1 MKRPAVVALAFYAI
15 ACDPGQPAAPPPVMP
30 AIPAPARDSRAGDP
44 LGPKPVTPPA
54 PPFAPPT
61 PEVFDG
67 PNGIRVWL
75 LERHTLPYVA
85 IAAAVP
91 TGSAADPPGKGGLA
105 DVTANMLDE
114 GAGARGAIELSSAV
128 ETLGATLTTSAS
140 SDESDVSLTVLKKN
154 LAPAFALLGDV
165 VARPRLDAN
174 EWKRVRDLW
183 QNDLKERSSDPRGV
197 SRVVARAAMFG
208 PDHPYGHPVDGTLAS
223 AQKVTLEDVRGFYA
237 STWRPDRLIVVAVG
251 DVTKAELS
259 PLLASAFAGWKA
271 PAVQAPAPIAPSPPH
286 GPWPK
291 VVLVDRP
298 DAPQSVVNFVRPGIA
313 ASDPVAAP
321 LWRVNEAIGGSYT
334 SRLNQHL
341 REEKG
346 WTYGAYSHVVVARG
360 AGQII
365 AGAAVFSDKT
375 LDAAK
380 LLLGDL
386 STFSSKGL
394 APEEVERSRSQARA
408 DLVEAY
414 GGVAGAAWRLVTDAA
429 LGLPPDYEASAALR
443 RDAATKNEL
452 DKLAARYFDPSQ
464 GVLVIVGP
472 RAKVEGG
479 IAALGLSPVELRDTE
494 GNPVKP

>member
-1 MKRPAVVALAFYAI
+1 MTRTAPALLVVLAT
-15 ACDPGQPAAPPPVMP
+15 ACDPGQPAVPPPVAPAMP
-30 AIPAPARDSRAGDP
+30 APLRDSRNEDP
-44 LGPKPVTPPA
+44 LGPKPVTAPA
-54 PPFAPPT
+54 PPYAPPT

-128 ETLGATLTTSAS
+128 ETLGATLTTGAS
-140 SDESDVSLTVLKKN
+140 SDDSDVSLTVLKKN
-154 LAPAFALLGDV
+154 LAPAFALFGDV
-165 VARPRLDAN
+165 VARPRFDAK
-174 EWKRVRDLW
+174 EWKRVHDLW

-223 AQKVTLEDVRGFYA
+223 AQNVTLDDVRSFYPSA
-237 STWRPDRLIVVAVG
+237 WRPDRLVIVAVG
-251 DVTKAELS
+251 DVTKAELG
-259 PLLASAFAGWKA
+259 PMLASAFSGWKA
-271 PAVQAPAPIAPSPPH
+271 PATQAPAPVAPPAPK

-298 DAPQSVVNFVRPGIA
+298 DAPQSVVNLVRPGVA
-313 ASDPVAAP
+313 AADPVAAP

-360 AGQII
+360 TGQII

-386 STFSSKGL
+386 STFSSRGL

-429 LGLPPDYEASAALR
+429 LSLPPDYEASAALR
-443 RDAATKNEL
+443 RDAATKGAL
-452 DKLAARYFDPSQ
+452 DKLAADYFDPSR

-472 RAKVEGG
+472 RAKIEGG
-479 IAALGLSPVELRDTE
+479 LAALGLSPVELRDPE
-494 GNPVKP
+494 GNVVKP